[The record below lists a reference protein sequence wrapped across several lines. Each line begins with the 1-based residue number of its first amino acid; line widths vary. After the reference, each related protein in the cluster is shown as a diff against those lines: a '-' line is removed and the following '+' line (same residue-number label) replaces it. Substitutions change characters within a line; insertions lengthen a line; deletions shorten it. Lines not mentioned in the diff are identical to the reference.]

1 MTYVPACFCRVS
13 KDEESISPL
22 VSPSKRLRTPRT
34 SGARR
39 LEKLELEAK
48 EAAATAA
55 NEEPADEVKVRR
67 PLYQPVSTEWPR
79 TSSRGRRGC
88 RAARPGAY
96 MSGISEGGLGPS
108 C

>member
-1 MTYVPACFCRVS
+1 MYIAACFRRVS

-55 NEEPADEVKVRR
+55 NEEPADEVKVRKSI
-67 PLYQPVSTEWPR
+67 YQAVSIDWPQ
-79 TSSRGRRGC
+79 SSRRGRRGC
-88 RAARPGAY
+88 RGARPA
-96 MSGISEGGLGPS
+96 EALGHT
-108 C
+108 